1 MNIQELKTKY
11 PEQIVERILDVLH
24 DTPVS
29 DLIDELLHWMP
40 EEEIEAWV
48 KSIQDE
54 EEV

>member
-11 PEQIVERILDVLH
+11 PEPVVERMLDTLY

-29 DLIDELLHWMP
+29 DLVEELLHWMP
-40 EEEIEAWV
+40 IQEIDDWA
-48 KSIQDE
+48 KRIQDE